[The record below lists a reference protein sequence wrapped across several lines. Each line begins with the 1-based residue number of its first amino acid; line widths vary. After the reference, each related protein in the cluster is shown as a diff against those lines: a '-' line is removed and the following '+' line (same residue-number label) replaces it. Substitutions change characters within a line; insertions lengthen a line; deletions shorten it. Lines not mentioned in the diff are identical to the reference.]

1 MVNGQCYGDKEKKNY
16 FGIILTGGFFVMEL
30 SIISKQLSESSSTLE
45 VCFIKSFVAAC
56 VVSGEDRVRNISFG
70 NMTQS

>member
-1 MVNGQCYGDKEKKNY
+1 
-16 FGIILTGGFFVMEL
+16 MEL